1 MKFRGI
7 GESSCGLIDY
17 SEDGNLSLN
26 TKHNTFKI
34 LKLQSAMTK
43 NGIDRLKR
51 LQEEISST
59 HDSTKNERKQ
69 LFTLGKEKIDKLEA
83 QLQNDIASRL
93 PYIDYCDYSNYND
106 CVDGNWGED
115 DWNDNW
121 NDKNE

>member
-1 MKFRGI
+1 MQVFNRKGTKTCRYLKANRT
-7 GESSCGLIDY
+7 LICWL
-17 SEDGNLSLN
+17 LSR
-26 TKHNTFKI
+26 KISFK
-34 LKLQSAMTK
+34 
-43 NGIDRLKR
+43 GRL
-51 LQEEISST
+51 
-59 HDSTKNERKQ
+59 
-69 LFTLGKEKIDKLEA
+69 DKLEA

>member
-1 MKFRGI
+1 MIKFRGI

-17 SEDGNLSLN
+17 SGDGNLSLN

-59 HDSTKNERKQ
+59 HDSTKNNLKLNYKMILQVDCLILIIVTTVIIMIVSMVIGAKMIGMTTGMTKTNSEIQPQ
-69 LFTLGKEKIDKLEA
+69 L
-83 QLQNDIASRL
+83 
-93 PYIDYCDYSNYND
+93 
-106 CVDGNWGED
+106 
-115 DWNDNW
+115 
-121 NDKNE
+121 

>member
-17 SEDGNLSLN
+17 SGDGNFSLN
-26 TKHNTFKI
+26 TKYNTFKI

-59 HDSTKNERKQ
+59 HDSTKNKRKQ

-106 CVDGNWGED
+106 CVDGNWDED
-115 DWNDNW
+115 DWND
-121 NDKNE
+121 KNE

>member
-1 MKFRGI
+1 MVISLWIRSIIHSKFWNYKV
-7 GESSCGLIDY
+7 LW
-17 SEDGNLSLN
+17 
-26 TKHNTFKI
+26 
-34 LKLQSAMTK
+34 QK

-93 PYIDYCDYSNYND
+93 PYIDYCDYSNYTD

-115 DWNDNW
+115 DWNDSW